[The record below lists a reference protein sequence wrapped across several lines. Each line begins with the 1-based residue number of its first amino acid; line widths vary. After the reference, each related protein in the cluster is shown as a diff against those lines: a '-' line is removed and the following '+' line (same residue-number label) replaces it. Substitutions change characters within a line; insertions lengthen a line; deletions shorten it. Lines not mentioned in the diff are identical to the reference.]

1 MSSANSILT
10 RLAEVEAEK
19 HLLQSQLSS
28 VRKNRSPE
36 RPKRQTAFLQSS
48 NNVKSPA
55 STLDKVTGW
64 LNNDKP
70 AQRSLHSPLLDFFTQ
85 HERYHV
91 VFDNIYQR
99 LEIKDI
105 VAVSRTCKRLS
116 SFYSNMLPCR
126 WNINRRLARFVN
138 DPKEFRS
145 RLGQADAL
153 ISGTFALQFFA
164 QLYWLD
170 SGLDIYVRQ
179 GAKADTLIR
188 YIGEDKSYEF
198 DHSYGWSDNDQHR
211 TLTKVSLC
219 DSVSKLHAHKTKV
232 LIFRRTVPPGS
243 PQIRF
248 HLTRTLPLHS
258 ILTDC
263 AFSTAHV
270 NIITWNKAYCM
281 FPNVTFIDRR
291 MYFLHNPDE
300 ALGQI
305 LSKYSAHGWRTSEWV
320 DYDQT
325 KGCNKPGI
333 RENFRRVGDSSSWVI
348 PLNLHKIR
356 TPESSDSILE
366 SCTFQIFPD
375 SGPQKSRHAVT
386 GLKTFSIG
394 AQIFSCCMLKHN
406 YTFHTPD
413 ASWSR
418 FLRENL
424 SRMIMLEILKT
435 GDADLIART
444 RQPDFMLGDHKCCP
458 LLRTRPRFQRPEGWE
473 YVDHMIPSW
482 LEEWKSAR
490 RNRTGSIDLTPHPL
504 TVIRSKKQ
512 PCNVP
517 QTSDLSSPPPL
528 LPPRAR
534 SMTTSRL
541 PSKTV
546 PLLSSRS
553 DHFPLSLRTTP
564 QPPPRLPRS
573 SSISHMNM
581 PQTVTTKLP
590 ALKPSPRRV
599 VSAQIQSSKSESML
613 SHKKSASTLSFNTR
627 PSHIPAPGNV
637 RPTLHPLYRTA
648 TSPQNTRSSRS
659 SQTTTPATSPQKQK
673 GDYFSLIHRRPKAP
687 MPPPLMLSPTKLGPL
702 MPDLLTPPPDMPLP
716 DVPSERQP
724 KRSPLHF
731 PSHLPWSPFE
741 KKSRGLPSKSG
752 WISAAS
758 LSSSSTG
765 PEKMIPGEMNWI

>member
-36 RPKRQTAFLQSS
+36 RPKRQTVFLQSS

-70 AQRSLHSPLLDFFTQ
+70 AQRSSHSPLLDFFTQ

-105 VAVSRTCKRLS
+105 VA
-116 SFYSNMLPCR
+116 
-126 WNINRRLARFVN
+126 
-138 DPKEFRS
+138 
-145 RLGQADAL
+145 
-153 ISGTFALQFFA
+153 
-164 QLYWLD
+164 LYWLD

-211 TLTKVSLC
+211 TL
-219 DSVSKLHAHKTKV
+219 TKV

-546 PLLSSRS
+546 PPLSSRS
-553 DHFPLSLRTTP
+553 DHFPLSLRTTQ

-581 PQTVTTKLP
+581 PQTITTKLP

-637 RPTLHPLYRTA
+637 RPTLHPLYRTV
-648 TSPQNTRSSRS
+648 TSPQNTNSSRS

-687 MPPPLMLSPTKLGPL
+687 MPPPLNLSPTKLGPL

>member
-70 AQRSLHSPLLDFFTQ
+70 AQRSSHSPLLDFFTQ

-105 VAVSRTCKRLS
+105 VA
-116 SFYSNMLPCR
+116 
-126 WNINRRLARFVN
+126 
-138 DPKEFRS
+138 
-145 RLGQADAL
+145 
-153 ISGTFALQFFA
+153 
-164 QLYWLD
+164 LYWLD

-211 TLTKVSLC
+211 TL
-219 DSVSKLHAHKTKV
+219 TKV

-473 YVDHMIPSW
+473 QDLPDATSLDCHTF
-482 LEEWKSAR
+482 EEAAMQCTP
-490 RNRTGSIDLTPHPL
+490 NIGSIFATSLASST
-504 TVIRSKKQ
+504 RKKYDNKQ
-512 PCNVP
+512 VAI
-517 QTSDLSSPPPL
+517 QDS
-528 LPPRAR
+528 
-534 SMTTSRL
+534 TTSEL
-541 PSKTV
+541 EK
-546 PLLSSRS
+546 
-553 DHFPLSLRTTP
+553 
-564 QPPPRLPRS
+564 
-573 SSISHMNM
+573 
-581 PQTVTTKLP
+581 
-590 ALKPSPRRV
+590 
-599 VSAQIQSSKSESML
+599 
-613 SHKKSASTLSFNTR
+613 
-627 PSHIPAPGNV
+627 
-637 RPTLHPLYRTA
+637 TA
-648 TSPQNTRSSRS
+648 TSPQNTKSSRS

-673 GDYFSLIHRRPKAP
+673 GDYFSLIHRRPKAS
-687 MPPPLMLSPTKLGPL
+687 MPPPLNLSPTKLGPL

>member
-19 HLLQSQLSS
+19 HLFQSQLSS

-36 RPKRQTAFLQSS
+36 RPKRQTVFLQSS

-105 VAVSRTCKRLS
+105 VA
-116 SFYSNMLPCR
+116 
-126 WNINRRLARFVN
+126 
-138 DPKEFRS
+138 
-145 RLGQADAL
+145 
-153 ISGTFALQFFA
+153 
-164 QLYWLD
+164 LYWLD

-211 TLTKVSLC
+211 TL
-219 DSVSKLHAHKTKV
+219 TKV

-546 PLLSSRS
+546 PPLSSRS
-553 DHFPLSLRTTP
+553 DHFPLSLRTTQ

-648 TSPQNTRSSRS
+648 TSPQNTKSSRS

-687 MPPPLMLSPTKLGPL
+687 MPPPLNLSPTKLGPL

>member
-19 HLLQSQLSS
+19 HLFQSQLSS

-36 RPKRQTAFLQSS
+36 RPKRQTVFLQSS

-55 STLDKVTGW
+55 STLDKVTGS

-105 VAVSRTCKRLS
+105 VA
-116 SFYSNMLPCR
+116 
-126 WNINRRLARFVN
+126 
-138 DPKEFRS
+138 
-145 RLGQADAL
+145 
-153 ISGTFALQFFA
+153 
-164 QLYWLD
+164 LYWLD

-211 TLTKVSLC
+211 TL
-219 DSVSKLHAHKTKV
+219 TKV

-356 TPESSDSILE
+356 TPETSDSILE

-490 RNRTGSIDLTPHPL
+490 RHRAGSIDLTPHPL

-534 SMTTSRL
+534 SMTTSML

-546 PLLSSRS
+546 PPLSSRS
-553 DHFPLSLRTTP
+553 DHFPLSLRTTQ

-581 PQTVTTKLP
+581 PQTITTKLP

-648 TSPQNTRSSRS
+648 TSPQNTKSSRS

-687 MPPPLMLSPTKLGPL
+687 MPPPLILSPTKLGPL

-731 PSHLPWSPFE
+731 PSHLPWSPFG

>member
-70 AQRSLHSPLLDFFTQ
+70 AQRSSHSPLLDFFTQ

-105 VAVSRTCKRLS
+105 VA
-116 SFYSNMLPCR
+116 
-126 WNINRRLARFVN
+126 
-138 DPKEFRS
+138 
-145 RLGQADAL
+145 
-153 ISGTFALQFFA
+153 
-164 QLYWLD
+164 LYWLD

-211 TLTKVSLC
+211 TL
-219 DSVSKLHAHKTKV
+219 TKV

-356 TPESSDSILE
+356 TPETSDSILE

-394 AQIFSCCMLKHN
+394 AQIFSCCMLKHD

-473 YVDHMIPSW
+473 QYRPDATSLDCHTF
-482 LEEWKSAR
+482 EEAAMQCTP
-490 RNRTGSIDLTPHPL
+490 NIGSIFATSLASST
-504 TVIRSKKQ
+504 RKKYDNKQ
-512 PCNVP
+512 IAI
-517 QTSDLSSPPPL
+517 QDS
-528 LPPRAR
+528 
-534 SMTTSRL
+534 TTSEL
-541 PSKTV
+541 
-546 PLLSSRS
+546 
-553 DHFPLSLRTTP
+553 
-564 QPPPRLPRS
+564 
-573 SSISHMNM
+573 
-581 PQTVTTKLP
+581 
-590 ALKPSPRRV
+590 
-599 VSAQIQSSKSESML
+599 
-613 SHKKSASTLSFNTR
+613 
-627 PSHIPAPGNV
+627 
-637 RPTLHPLYRTA
+637 
-648 TSPQNTRSSRS
+648 
-659 SQTTTPATSPQKQK
+659 
-673 GDYFSLIHRRPKAP
+673 
-687 MPPPLMLSPTKLGPL
+687 
-702 MPDLLTPPPDMPLP
+702 
-716 DVPSERQP
+716 
-724 KRSPLHF
+724 
-731 PSHLPWSPFE
+731 E
-741 KKSRGLPSKSG
+741 K
-752 WISAAS
+752 
-758 LSSSSTG
+758 
-765 PEKMIPGEMNWI
+765 

>member
-1 MSSANSILT
+1 MD
-10 RLAEVEAEK
+10 E
-19 HLLQSQLSS
+19 
-28 VRKNRSPE
+28 
-36 RPKRQTAFLQSS
+36 
-48 NNVKSPA
+48 
-55 STLDKVTGW
+55 
-64 LNNDKP
+64 
-70 AQRSLHSPLLDFFTQ
+70 
-85 HERYHV
+85 
-91 VFDNIYQR
+91 
-99 LEIKDI
+99 
-105 VAVSRTCKRLS
+105 
-116 SFYSNMLPCR
+116 
-126 WNINRRLARFVN
+126 
-138 DPKEFRS
+138 
-145 RLGQADAL
+145 
-153 ISGTFALQFFA
+153 
-164 QLYWLD
+164 
-170 SGLDIYVRQ
+170 
-179 GAKADTLIR
+179 
-188 YIGEDKSYEF
+188 
-198 DHSYGWSDNDQHR
+198 
-211 TLTKVSLC
+211 
-219 DSVSKLHAHKTKV
+219 LHAHKTKV

-356 TPESSDSILE
+356 TPETSDSILE

-413 ASWSR
+413 AGWSR

-473 YVDHMIPSW
+473 
-482 LEEWKSAR
+482 
-490 RNRTGSIDLTPHPL
+490 
-504 TVIRSKKQ
+504 
-512 PCNVP
+512 
-517 QTSDLSSPPPL
+517 
-528 LPPRAR
+528 
-534 SMTTSRL
+534 
-541 PSKTV
+541 
-546 PLLSSRS
+546 
-553 DHFPLSLRTTP
+553 
-564 QPPPRLPRS
+564 
-573 SSISHMNM
+573 
-581 PQTVTTKLP
+581 
-590 ALKPSPRRV
+590 
-599 VSAQIQSSKSESML
+599 
-613 SHKKSASTLSFNTR
+613 
-627 PSHIPAPGNV
+627 
-637 RPTLHPLYRTA
+637 TA
-648 TSPQNTRSSRS
+648 TSPQNTKSSRS

-687 MPPPLMLSPTKLGPL
+687 MPPPLILSPTKLGPL

>member
-1 MSSANSILT
+1 
-10 RLAEVEAEK
+10 
-19 HLLQSQLSS
+19 
-28 VRKNRSPE
+28 
-36 RPKRQTAFLQSS
+36 
-48 NNVKSPA
+48 
-55 STLDKVTGW
+55 
-64 LNNDKP
+64 
-70 AQRSLHSPLLDFFTQ
+70 
-85 HERYHV
+85 
-91 VFDNIYQR
+91 
-99 LEIKDI
+99 
-105 VAVSRTCKRLS
+105 
-116 SFYSNMLPCR
+116 
-126 WNINRRLARFVN
+126 
-138 DPKEFRS
+138 
-145 RLGQADAL
+145 
-153 ISGTFALQFFA
+153 
-164 QLYWLD
+164 
-170 SGLDIYVRQ
+170 
-179 GAKADTLIR
+179 
-188 YIGEDKSYEF
+188 
-198 DHSYGWSDNDQHR
+198 
-211 TLTKVSLC
+211 
-219 DSVSKLHAHKTKV
+219 
-232 LIFRRTVPPGS
+232 
-243 PQIRF
+243 
-248 HLTRTLPLHS
+248 
-258 ILTDC
+258 
-263 AFSTAHV
+263 
-270 NIITWNKAYCM
+270 M
-281 FPNVTFIDRR
+281 FPNVTFIYRR

-356 TPESSDSILE
+356 TPETSDSILE

-546 PLLSSRS
+546 PPLSSRS
-553 DHFPLSLRTTP
+553 DHFPLSLRTTQ

-613 SHKKSASTLSFNTR
+613 SHKKSASTLSFNPR

-648 TSPQNTRSSRS
+648 TSPQNTKSSRS

-687 MPPPLMLSPTKLGPL
+687 MPPPLMLSLTNLGPL

>member
-70 AQRSLHSPLLDFFTQ
+70 AQRSSHSPLLDFFTQ

-105 VAVSRTCKRLS
+105 VA
-116 SFYSNMLPCR
+116 
-126 WNINRRLARFVN
+126 
-138 DPKEFRS
+138 
-145 RLGQADAL
+145 
-153 ISGTFALQFFA
+153 
-164 QLYWLD
+164 LYWLD

-211 TLTKVSLC
+211 TL
-219 DSVSKLHAHKTKV
+219 TKV

-546 PLLSSRS
+546 PPLSSRS
-553 DHFPLSLRTTP
+553 DHLPLSLRTTQ

-613 SHKKSASTLSFNTR
+613 SHKKSASTLSFNPR
-627 PSHIPAPGNV
+627 PSHIPASGNV

-648 TSPQNTRSSRS
+648 TSPQNTKSSRS

-673 GDYFSLIHRRPKAP
+673 GDYFSLIHRRPKAS
-687 MPPPLMLSPTKLGPL
+687 MPPPLILSPTKLGPL

>member
-55 STLDKVTGW
+55 FTLDKVTGW

-70 AQRSLHSPLLDFFTQ
+70 AQRSSHSPLLEFFTQ

-105 VAVSRTCKRLS
+105 VA
-116 SFYSNMLPCR
+116 
-126 WNINRRLARFVN
+126 
-138 DPKEFRS
+138 
-145 RLGQADAL
+145 
-153 ISGTFALQFFA
+153 
-164 QLYWLD
+164 LYWLD

-211 TLTKVSLC
+211 TL
-219 DSVSKLHAHKTKV
+219 TKV

-512 PCNVP
+512 PCHVP

-546 PLLSSRS
+546 PPLSSRS
-553 DHFPLSLRTTP
+553 DHFPLSLRTTQ

-648 TSPQNTRSSRS
+648 TSPQNTKSSRS
-659 SQTTTPATSPQKQK
+659 SQTTTLATSPQKQK

-758 LSSSSTG
+758 LSPSSTG

>member
-85 HERYHV
+85 HERYHA

-105 VAVSRTCKRLS
+105 VA
-116 SFYSNMLPCR
+116 
-126 WNINRRLARFVN
+126 
-138 DPKEFRS
+138 
-145 RLGQADAL
+145 
-153 ISGTFALQFFA
+153 
-164 QLYWLD
+164 LYWLD

-211 TLTKVSLC
+211 TL
-219 DSVSKLHAHKTKV
+219 TKV

-473 YVDHMIPSW
+473 QYRPDATSLDCHTF
-482 LEEWKSAR
+482 EETAMQCTP
-490 RNRTGSIDLTPHPL
+490 NIGSIFATSLASST
-504 TVIRSKKQ
+504 RKKYDNKQ
-512 PCNVP
+512 VAI
-517 QTSDLSSPPPL
+517 QDS
-528 LPPRAR
+528 
-534 SMTTSRL
+534 TTSEL
-541 PSKTV
+541 
-546 PLLSSRS
+546 
-553 DHFPLSLRTTP
+553 
-564 QPPPRLPRS
+564 
-573 SSISHMNM
+573 
-581 PQTVTTKLP
+581 
-590 ALKPSPRRV
+590 
-599 VSAQIQSSKSESML
+599 
-613 SHKKSASTLSFNTR
+613 
-627 PSHIPAPGNV
+627 
-637 RPTLHPLYRTA
+637 
-648 TSPQNTRSSRS
+648 
-659 SQTTTPATSPQKQK
+659 
-673 GDYFSLIHRRPKAP
+673 
-687 MPPPLMLSPTKLGPL
+687 
-702 MPDLLTPPPDMPLP
+702 
-716 DVPSERQP
+716 
-724 KRSPLHF
+724 
-731 PSHLPWSPFE
+731 E
-741 KKSRGLPSKSG
+741 K
-752 WISAAS
+752 
-758 LSSSSTG
+758 
-765 PEKMIPGEMNWI
+765 

>member
-55 STLDKVTGW
+55 FTLDKVTGW

-70 AQRSLHSPLLDFFTQ
+70 AQRSSHSPLLEFFTQ

-105 VAVSRTCKRLS
+105 VA
-116 SFYSNMLPCR
+116 
-126 WNINRRLARFVN
+126 
-138 DPKEFRS
+138 
-145 RLGQADAL
+145 
-153 ISGTFALQFFA
+153 
-164 QLYWLD
+164 LYWLD

-211 TLTKVSLC
+211 TL
-219 DSVSKLHAHKTKV
+219 TKV

-546 PLLSSRS
+546 PPLSSRS
-553 DHFPLSLRTTP
+553 DHFPLSLRTTQ

-648 TSPQNTRSSRS
+648 TSPQNTKSSRS
-659 SQTTTPATSPQKQK
+659 SQTTTLATSPQKQK

-758 LSSSSTG
+758 LSPSSTG

>member
-19 HLLQSQLSS
+19 HLFQSQLSS

-36 RPKRQTAFLQSS
+36 RPKRQTVFLQSS

-70 AQRSLHSPLLDFFTQ
+70 AQRSLHSPPLDFFTQ

-105 VAVSRTCKRLS
+105 VA
-116 SFYSNMLPCR
+116 
-126 WNINRRLARFVN
+126 
-138 DPKEFRS
+138 
-145 RLGQADAL
+145 
-153 ISGTFALQFFA
+153 
-164 QLYWLD
+164 LYWLD

-211 TLTKVSLC
+211 TL
-219 DSVSKLHAHKTKV
+219 TKV

-546 PLLSSRS
+546 PPLSSRS
-553 DHFPLSLRTTP
+553 DHFPLSLRTTQ

-581 PQTVTTKLP
+581 PQTITTKLP

-599 VSAQIQSSKSESML
+599 VSAQIQSSKSESMP

-637 RPTLHPLYRTA
+637 RPTLHPLYRTV
-648 TSPQNTRSSRS
+648 TSPQNTNSSRS

-673 GDYFSLIHRRPKAP
+673 GDYFSLIHRRPKAS
-687 MPPPLMLSPTKLGPL
+687 MPPPLNLSPTKLGPL

-765 PEKMIPGEMNWI
+765 PEKMIPGEMN

>member
-70 AQRSLHSPLLDFFTQ
+70 AQRSSHSPLLDFFTQ

-105 VAVSRTCKRLS
+105 VA
-116 SFYSNMLPCR
+116 
-126 WNINRRLARFVN
+126 
-138 DPKEFRS
+138 
-145 RLGQADAL
+145 
-153 ISGTFALQFFA
+153 
-164 QLYWLD
+164 LYWLD

-211 TLTKVSLC
+211 TL
-219 DSVSKLHAHKTKV
+219 TKV

-325 KGCNKPGI
+325 KG
-333 RENFRRVGDSSSWVI
+333 
-348 PLNLHKIR
+348 
-356 TPESSDSILE
+356 
-366 SCTFQIFPD
+366 
-375 SGPQKSRHAVT
+375 A
-386 GLKTFSIG
+386 
-394 AQIFSCCMLKHN
+394 
-406 YTFHTPD
+406 
-413 ASWSR
+413 
-418 FLRENL
+418 
-424 SRMIMLEILKT
+424 
-435 GDADLIART
+435 
-444 RQPDFMLGDHKCCP
+444 
-458 LLRTRPRFQRPEGWE
+458 
-473 YVDHMIPSW
+473 
-482 LEEWKSAR
+482 
-490 RNRTGSIDLTPHPL
+490 
-504 TVIRSKKQ
+504 
-512 PCNVP
+512 
-517 QTSDLSSPPPL
+517 
-528 LPPRAR
+528 
-534 SMTTSRL
+534 
-541 PSKTV
+541 
-546 PLLSSRS
+546 
-553 DHFPLSLRTTP
+553 
-564 QPPPRLPRS
+564 
-573 SSISHMNM
+573 
-581 PQTVTTKLP
+581 
-590 ALKPSPRRV
+590 
-599 VSAQIQSSKSESML
+599 
-613 SHKKSASTLSFNTR
+613 
-627 PSHIPAPGNV
+627 
-637 RPTLHPLYRTA
+637 A
-648 TSPQNTRSSRS
+648 TSPQNTKSSRS

-687 MPPPLMLSPTKLGPL
+687 MPPPLMLSPIKLGPL

>member
-105 VAVSRTCKRLS
+105 VA
-116 SFYSNMLPCR
+116 
-126 WNINRRLARFVN
+126 
-138 DPKEFRS
+138 
-145 RLGQADAL
+145 
-153 ISGTFALQFFA
+153 
-164 QLYWLD
+164 LYWLD

-211 TLTKVSLC
+211 TLTKV
-219 DSVSKLHAHKTKV
+219 

-258 ILTDC
+258 ILSDC

-356 TPESSDSILE
+356 IPESSDSILE

-444 RQPDFMLGDHKCCP
+444 RQPNFMLGDHKCCP

-517 QTSDLSSPPPL
+517 QPSDLSSPPPL

-546 PLLSSRS
+546 PPLSSRS
-553 DHFPLSLRTTP
+553 DHFPLSLRTTQ

-573 SSISHMNM
+573 SSISQMNI
-581 PQTVTTKLP
+581 PQTLTTKLP

-613 SHKKSASTLSFNTR
+613 SHKKSASTLSFNIR

-648 TSPQNTRSSRS
+648 TSPKNTKSSRS
-659 SQTTTPATSPQKQK
+659 SQTTTPATSPQKQI

-687 MPPPLMLSPTKLGPL
+687 MPPPLNLSPTKLGPL

-716 DVPSERQP
+716 DIPSERQP

-731 PSHLPWSPFE
+731 PSHLPWWPFE
-741 KKSRGLPSKSG
+741 KKSRGLPSESG

-758 LSSSSTG
+758 LSSSSIG

>member
-105 VAVSRTCKRLS
+105 VA
-116 SFYSNMLPCR
+116 
-126 WNINRRLARFVN
+126 
-138 DPKEFRS
+138 
-145 RLGQADAL
+145 
-153 ISGTFALQFFA
+153 
-164 QLYWLD
+164 LYWLD

-211 TLTKVSLC
+211 TL
-219 DSVSKLHAHKTKV
+219 TKV

-546 PLLSSRS
+546 PPLSSRS
-553 DHFPLSLRTTP
+553 DHFPLSLRTTQ

-581 PQTVTTKLP
+581 PQTITTKLP

-648 TSPQNTRSSRS
+648 TSFQNTKSSRS

-673 GDYFSLIHRRPKAP
+673 GDYFSLIHRRPKAS
-687 MPPPLMLSPTKLGPL
+687 MPPPLNLSPTKLGPL

>member
-70 AQRSLHSPLLDFFTQ
+70 AQRSSHSPLLDFFTQ

-105 VAVSRTCKRLS
+105 VA
-116 SFYSNMLPCR
+116 
-126 WNINRRLARFVN
+126 
-138 DPKEFRS
+138 
-145 RLGQADAL
+145 
-153 ISGTFALQFFA
+153 
-164 QLYWLD
+164 LYWLD

-211 TLTKVSLC
+211 TL
-219 DSVSKLHAHKTKV
+219 TKV

-356 TPESSDSILE
+356 TPETSDSILE

-541 PSKTV
+541 PSKTG
-546 PLLSSRS
+546 PPLSSRS
-553 DHFPLSLRTTP
+553 DHFPLSLRTTQ

-581 PQTVTTKLP
+581 PQTITTKLP

-613 SHKKSASTLSFNTR
+613 SHKKSASTLSFNIR

-648 TSPQNTRSSRS
+648 TSPQNTKSSRS
-659 SQTTTPATSPQKQK
+659 SRTTTPATSPQKQK

-687 MPPPLMLSPTKLGPL
+687 MPPPLNLSPTKLGPL
-702 MPDLLTPPPDMPLP
+702 MPDLLTPPPDMPLS

>member
-36 RPKRQTAFLQSS
+36 RPKRQKAFLQSS

-55 STLDKVTGW
+55 FTLDKVTGW

-70 AQRSLHSPLLDFFTQ
+70 AQRSSHSPLLDFFTQ

-105 VAVSRTCKRLS
+105 VA
-116 SFYSNMLPCR
+116 
-126 WNINRRLARFVN
+126 
-138 DPKEFRS
+138 
-145 RLGQADAL
+145 
-153 ISGTFALQFFA
+153 
-164 QLYWLD
+164 LYWLD

-211 TLTKVSLC
+211 TL
-219 DSVSKLHAHKTKV
+219 TKV

-546 PLLSSRS
+546 PPLSSRS
-553 DHFPLSLRTTP
+553 DHFPLSLRTTQ

-581 PQTVTTKLP
+581 PQTITTKLP

-648 TSPQNTRSSRS
+648 TSPQNTKSGGS

-687 MPPPLMLSPTKLGPL
+687 MPPPLILSLTKLGPL